1 MGTPLKRI
9 FSAWIERHGSD
20 FASRA
25 GYSLHPRK
33 QDPKGISLISRLFP
47 GIRAKL
53 IGIFVLIKVV
63 PLLLLALFAWQAA
76 KQLGENVTER
86 STAMA
91 DQMLGT
97 IKTVGDTVTLD
108 ATRALDDRSSEAIER
123 LTTDTA
129 RAVAAFLYD
138 RDKDVLQAA
147 RMEPSEQ
154 AYRDFLASRKR
165 ELFAHG
171 KWKLADDG
179 RHWEPAAPEGA
190 DPALAA
196 DPKQALA
203 DNSKDF
209 RARPPEFLGHK
220 DLRPLYAE
228 ISFVGLDGRERV
240 KATSGTLVSPRLADV
255 SKRMQTFAKAEN
267 YWGELQKLKPGEI
280 YVSEVI
286 GAYVGSHLIGPY
298 IPEAAKKAGIAYAP
312 EQSAY
317 AGTENP
323 VGRRFRGIVRWATP
337 IAKGGKVVGYV
348 TLALDHDHLR
358 QFTDRILP
366 TAARYT
372 PIIDAIVG
380 NYAFMWDHKGR
391 AIAHPRD
398 YFIPGFN
405 SQGLR
410 ETPWMDQSLY
420 EAWQASGKPSYE
432 FLARTPPY
440 LEQSLKKKPAAALV
454 KAGTIALDCRYL
466 NFSPQCQGWNQLTE
480 TGGSGSFVIFF
491 SGLWKLTTA
500 ASIPYYTGQYAGH
513 PRGFGVVTIG
523 ANVDDFH
530 KAATES
536 GVRIAGVIGQKD
548 REFKQE
554 RAALVDAIQG
564 GLSHT
569 AWGLTLSTGVMVVI
583 VIFIAIGIANMMTRR
598 ITAMTEGIHRF
609 QGGDHG
615 YRLEV
620 KASDEMGEL
629 AASYN
634 RMADTLQESFASM
647 SNELRTRRQAEEQLR
662 VAATAFESQEGMLV
676 TDARSVI
683 LRVNRAFTD
692 ITGYTA
698 EEAVGRTPSLLRSDR
713 QDAAFYAAM
722 WESIRR
728 NGAWQGEIW
737 NRRKS
742 GEVYPELLTVTAVKD
757 DNGTVTHY
765 VGTLIDISERKQTEE
780 KLRRFRAAMDATED
794 AIFLVDRASMRFID
808 VNSAACRMLRLTRAE
823 MFALGPDGVLSTP
836 RAELERSY
844 DSVIAGGPG
853 TEPLE
858 VLWKYKDGTQ
868 AWVELRRR
876 AQPSAEGWTIVSV
889 GRDIT
894 EHKRHEA
901 ELRRLNDELEQ
912 RVEQRTH
919 ALHVTNLE
927 LESFSYSVSHDLRA
941 PLRAI
946 DGFSR
951 MIDDDHAGNL
961 DESGREL
968 FRRVSAAA
976 ERMGNLIE
984 DLLKLSRISRQ
995 KTHMVPVDLSA
1006 LVQEVAEELQ
1016 AGEAGRRVEW
1026 VVAPQVQVKGDA
1038 GLLRVVLQN
1047 LVGNA
1052 WKYSSKR
1059 DTARIEF
1066 GIAQEDGHAV
1076 YFVRDNG
1083 AGFDMAY
1090 EEKLFGAFQRLHSPV
1105 EFPGNGIGLATVR
1118 RIIHRHGGEIWAEG
1132 KLNEGAC
1139 FYFSLGRLRGRP
1151 TAESGAEVADTE
1163 SPARHLRRA

>member
-1 MGTPLKRI
+1 MAEHSPDRPHR
-9 FSAWIERHGSD
+9 SAL
-20 FASRA
+20 RA
-25 GYSLHPRK
+25 GLF
-33 QDPKGISLISRLFP
+33 SRLLP

-63 PLLLLALFAWQAA
+63 PLVLLALFAWQAA

-86 STAMA
+86 STSMA

-97 IKTVGDTVTLD
+97 IRTVGDTVTLD
-108 ATRALDDRSSEAIER
+108 ATRALDERSSEAIER

-147 RMEPSEQ
+147 LMEPSEQ
-154 AYRDFLASRKR
+154 AYRTFLASRKR

-171 KWKLADDG
+171 PWKLAEDG
-179 RHWEPAAPEGA
+179 KHWEPAAPEGA

-196 DPKQALA
+196 DPKRALA

-209 RARPPEFLGHK
+209 RARPPEFLGHRE
-220 DLRPLYAE
+220 LRPLYAE
-228 ISFVGLDGRERV
+228 ITFVGLDGRERV
-240 KATSGTLVSPRLADV
+240 KATAGDLFTTRLADV
-255 SKRMQTFAKAEN
+255 GDRMQTFAKAET
-267 YWGELQKLKPGEI
+267 YWPELRKLKPGEI

-286 GAYVGSHLIGPY
+286 GTYVGSRVIGTY
-298 IPEAAKKAGIAYAP
+298 TPEAAKKAGIAYAP

-348 TLALDHDHLR
+348 TLALDHDHIR
-358 QFTDRILP
+358 QFTDRIVP
-366 TAARYT
+366 TDARYT

-380 NYAFMWDHKGR
+380 NYAFMWDHKAR

-398 YFIPGFN
+398 YFIPGYN
-405 SQGLR
+405 AQTGLP

-432 FLARTPPY
+432 FLAGVPPY

-454 KAGTIALDCRYL
+454 KASTIALDCRYL

-500 ASIPYYTGQYAGH
+500 ASIPYYTGQYGRH

-536 GVRIAGVIGQKD
+536 GVRIAGVIGRKD
-548 REFKQE
+548 REFKLE
-554 RAALVDAIQG
+554 RAALVDSIRAS
-564 GLSHT
+564 LSNT
-569 AWGLTLSTGVMVVI
+569 AWGLTLSTGVMVAI
-583 VIFIAIGIANMMTRR
+583 VILIAILMANMLTRR
-598 ITAMTEGIHRF
+598 ITAMNEGIRRF
-609 QGGDHG
+609 QDGDHG

-620 KASDEMGEL
+620 KSSDEMGEL

-634 RMADTLQESFASM
+634 RLADSLQESFASM
-647 SNELRTRRQAEEQLR
+647 SNELQSRRRTEEQLR
-662 VAATAFESQEGMLV
+662 VAATAFESQEGILV
-676 TDARSVI
+676 TDAENVI
-683 LRVNRAFTD
+683 LRVNHAFTE

-698 EEAVGRTPSLLRSDR
+698 EEAVGRTPRLLQSGRN
-713 QDAAFYAAM
+713 DADFYAAM
-722 WESIRR
+722 WDGILR
-728 NGAWQGEIW
+728 NGVWRGEIW
-737 NRRKS
+737 NRRKN
-742 GEVYPELLTVTAVKD
+742 GQVYPEWLTVTAVKD
-757 DNGTVTHY
+757 DNGAVTHY

-808 VNSAACRMLRLTRAE
+808 VNNAACRMLRLTRE
-823 MFALGPDGVLSTP
+823 EVFALGPDGMLSTP
-836 RAELERSY
+836 REELESTY
-844 DSVIAGGPG
+844 DSVIAGGAG

-858 VLWKYKDGTQ
+858 MLWKHKDGTQ

-889 GRDIT
+889 GRDVT
-894 EHKRHEA
+894 ERKRQEN

-919 ALHVTNLE
+919 ALHVANRE

-946 DGFSR
+946 NGFSR
-951 MIDDDHAGNL
+951 MIDDEHAGKL
-961 DESGREL
+961 DESGRDL

-976 ERMGNLIE
+976 ERMGHLIE

-995 KTHMVPVDLSA
+995 EARMGPVDLSA

-1016 AGEAGRRVEW
+1016 AGDPGRRVEW
-1026 VVAPQVQVKGDA
+1026 QIAPQVQVNGDA

-1047 LVGNA
+1047 LLGNA

-1059 DTARIEF
+1059 EAARIEF
-1066 GIAQEDGHAV
+1066 GMAEQDGLPV

-1090 EEKLFGAFQRLHSPV
+1090 AEKLFGAFQRLHSPE
-1105 EFPGNGIGLATVR
+1105 EFPGNGIGLATVT

-1132 KLNEGAC
+1132 KVDEGAC
-1139 FYFSLGRLRGRP
+1139 FYFSLNRLRARAFAQP
-1151 TAESGAEVADTE
+1151 GAQAANSE
-1163 SPARHLRRA
+1163 SPARRQRRA